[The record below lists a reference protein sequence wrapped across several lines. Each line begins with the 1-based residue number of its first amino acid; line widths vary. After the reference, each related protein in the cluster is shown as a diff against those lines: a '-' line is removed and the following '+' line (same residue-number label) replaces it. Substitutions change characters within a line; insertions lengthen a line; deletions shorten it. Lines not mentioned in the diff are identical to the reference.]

1 MAVST
6 LLRRVGRLL
15 TNPSEGGQL
24 VFIGKGDR
32 KPPKQVDM
40 GNSGLE
46 EKAARRVVKIVQAI
60 GGHTYLSGPGG
71 ANYQSIENFESFG
84 IQLEYLKY
92 PDFNYPQSPVG
103 IEGSNRSEFQHPLSV
118 LDFLFTC
125 GDESRDRFSLFLRCS
140 G

>member
-40 GNSGLE
+40 GNSGLYVP
-46 EKAARRVVKIVQAI
+46 KILGRMGDDHRPNDRAGAGGLDRR
-60 GGHTYLSGPGG
+60 S
-71 ANYQSIENFESFG
+71 
-84 IQLEYLKY
+84 
-92 PDFNYPQSPVG
+92 
-103 IEGSNRSEFQHPLSV
+103 
-118 LDFLFTC
+118 
-125 GDESRDRFSLFLRCS
+125 
-140 G
+140 